1 MLLKFRADNPRFFD
15 GDAQF
20 RWGVG
25 ASNNPGRYIF
35 CTNGDGDTFALFGNF
50 GTGEQTVEITLPS
63 DATWYR
69 YDDSSSEWKGSY
81 HEPKMSEGQF
91 YILVDDKS
99 LCKK

>member
-1 MLLKFRADNPRFFD
+1 MQQGTSGCSAAIRRRGYD
-15 GDAQF
+15 
-20 RWGVG
+20 
-25 ASNNPGRYIF
+25 IH
-35 CTNGDGDTFALFGNF
+35 CTNVDGDTFALFGNF
-50 GTGEQTVEITLPS
+50 GTGEQTVKITLPS